1 MKKLHS
7 FIVIAIFLLGLMLFP
22 QPGSARMEALNED
35 ALSEVT
41 GQGGFSGIISDQL
54 GLDLSID
61 TLYWGDEDGLGGETQ
76 GGYLSF
82 CDIIMQGFVEFGSPV
97 TMDIETSNNGP
108 GATEIHSLNI
118 AMNDMTVHIDE
129 FRVGAIRLGSEP
141 GTGNSFGSFGISDM
155 TVNMTGNIKISMH

>member
-7 FIVIAIFLLGLMLFP
+7 FMIIAIFLLGLMLFP
-22 QPGSARMEALNED
+22 QPGSARMEALTED
-35 ALSEVT
+35 ELSEVT

-61 TLYWGDEDGLGGETQ
+61 TLYWGDEDGFGGETQ

-82 CDIIMQGFVEFGSPV
+82 CDIMMQGFVEFGSPA

-108 GATEIHSLNI
+108 GETEIHSLNI
-118 AMNDMTVHIDE
+118 ALNDMTVHIDE

-141 GTGNSFGSFGISDM
+141 GTGNSFGSIGISGM